1 MSREIQRAQTQ
12 RGATVIEY
20 VLIAALVAV
29 VAIAGFSLLGT
40 NVNSKMS
47 SIATAVGSTT

>member
-1 MSREIQRAQTQ
+1 MIHQKLSAHAE

-29 VAIAGFSLLGT
+29 VAIGAFSLLGT
-40 NVNSKMS
+40 NISSKMS
-47 SIATAVGSTT
+47 SIATTVGTS